1 MYRVGLWIRVL
12 ANRNNCERCIEHNS
26 YTSKKTSK
34 MAKIWARKKPYYSR
48 PSISK
53 TSVHHYS
60 LSWIVFECLRNLKTC
75 PKTFI
80 FMGRY
85 KTKENYFDTNN
96 KINYGSLKEKKWRFF
111 REKKKGW
118 RKIKPKNPELSV
130 VTWARS
136 NYIFALV
143 QCYSCLPGVYSDVF
157 GWCPKLKNRPK
168 TWNKIN
174 FILFCIL

>member
-1 MYRVGLWIRVL
+1 MYRTQQLY
-12 ANRNNCERCIEHNS
+12 IE
-26 YTSKKTSK
+26 KTSK
-34 MAKIWARKKPYYSR
+34 MAKIWARKKPFYSR

-111 REKKKGW
+111 REKKRLNYYLQHWDIDRPHVSQNICTNKQ
-118 RKIKPKNPELSV
+118 RYFF
-130 VTWARS
+130 S
-136 NYIFALV
+136 NQI
-143 QCYSCLPGVYSDVF
+143 G
-157 GWCPKLKNRPK
+157 
-168 TWNKIN
+168 KIN
-174 FILFCIL
+174 QCWTMGRISG

>member
-60 LSWIVFECLRNLKTC
+60 LSWIVLECLRNLKTC

-96 KINYGSLKEKKWRFF
+96 KINYGSLKKSDAVTRWRFF
-111 REKKKGW
+111 PWKKGL
-118 RKIKPKNPELSV
+118 RKINLNPEWVLLSKV
-130 VTWARS
+130 KLHFRACPML
-136 NYIFALV
+136 F
-143 QCYSCLPGVYSDVF
+143 LPA
-157 GWCPKLKNRPK
+157 WR
-168 TWNKIN
+168 I
-174 FILFCIL
+174 

>member
-1 MYRVGLWIRVL
+1 MNFLCQNKIIWNIERSYCNVNSYILSWVVLVKYSTTWIVIYRVGLWIRVL

-111 REKKKGW
+111 REKK
-118 RKIKPKNPELSV
+118 RLAKN
-130 VTWARS
+130 
-136 NYIFALV
+136 
-143 QCYSCLPGVYSDVF
+143 
-157 GWCPKLKNRPK
+157 K
-168 TWNKIN
+168 T
-174 FILFCIL
+174 